1 MGASDGKGV
10 PSLVI
15 FGSAADAVMVLN
27 HMMSNSEMVNG
38 FFCIIDISLYGKRE
52 NQEAEN
58 PPPLLR
64 SRGNLYTFNITRR
77 QGLARDINM

>member
-38 FFCIIDISLYGKRE
+38 FFCIIDISLYGKKRKSGGGKPASVTE
-52 NQEAEN
+52 IK
-58 PPPLLR
+58 R
-64 SRGNLYTFNITRR
+64 
-77 QGLARDINM
+77 